1 MILNVFLKISPDI
14 GQIFTVVKALHYH
27 LFGQTYR
34 RLMAV
39 GYPKDH
45 TVASSVALLFEHGGG
60 INIKQIHSV
69 IGKSDKMK
77 SRHSDAAGHLP
88 FNGGELGPDIIRDI
102 GFVDKPDQYMPP

>member
-27 LFGQTYR
+27 L
-34 RLMAV
+34 

-102 GFVDKPDQYMPP
+102 GFVDKPEQYMPP